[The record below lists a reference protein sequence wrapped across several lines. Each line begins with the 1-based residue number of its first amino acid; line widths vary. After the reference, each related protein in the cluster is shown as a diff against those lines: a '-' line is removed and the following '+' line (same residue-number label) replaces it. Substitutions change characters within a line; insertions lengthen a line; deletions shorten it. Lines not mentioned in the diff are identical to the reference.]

1 MSIFENDR
9 PEGYDEE
16 RDAEPKIAPAGEL
29 PPREKL
35 AMNAHDVEEFIEHF
49 DEEGEPL
56 AGEQGAP

>member
-1 MSIFENDR
+1 VSIFENDR

-16 RDAEPKIAPAGEL
+16 RDGTSKLVPREEL

-35 AMNAHDVEEFIEHF
+35 AMDAHDVEEFIEHF
-49 DEEGEPL
+49 DQEGEPL